1 MKVDVA
7 KKVREQF
14 TQALMQHFE
23 AAGEDVGQI
32 TSGSFNFPVV
42 FDGQEGWVEIVV
54 KIPKDDGDDGFLKRD
69 EFKMAQAEKAAKAE
83 QRAKDK
89 AAKIARDEKARAEKK
104 ARLQK

>member
-14 TQALMQHFE
+14 TQELMAHF
-23 AAGEDVGQI
+23 AAVGEDVGQI
-32 TSGSFNFPVV
+32 TSGSFNFPVAV
-42 FDGQEGWVEIVV
+42 DGQEGWVEIVV

-104 ARLQK
+104 ARAQK